1 MSVNVISRLGEE
13 RRERERERERERRER
28 ERERE
33 RLGLFAYFGW
43 VFRSRAGLL
52 RYR

>member
-1 MSVNVISRLGEE
+1 MGTENSVRARVSVNVISRL
-13 RRERERERERERRER
+13 RER